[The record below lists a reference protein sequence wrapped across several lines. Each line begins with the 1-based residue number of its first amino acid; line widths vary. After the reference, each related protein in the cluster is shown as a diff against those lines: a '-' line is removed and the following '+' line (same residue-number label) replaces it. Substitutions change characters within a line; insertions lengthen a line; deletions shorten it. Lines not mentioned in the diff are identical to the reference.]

1 VTRKLLYCLGF
12 SLLLLGLVGM
22 AASSGAS
29 TIDSDRHPHEAVFE
43 LDHSQR
49 AEQLRG
55 LFKRLIEDE
64 RFEIPDLERRAH
76 KHKGRNPW
84 LERIL
89 RHHLDAPV
97 VAGPFVP
104 MAALPE
110 PSTTLL
116 FCAGLAVLGQV
127 SRRNRRG
134 GRG

>member
-29 TIDSDRHPHEAVFE
+29 TIDFDRHPHEPVFE
-43 LDHSQR
+43 VDHSQR
-49 AEQLRG
+49 AEQLRD
-55 LFKRLIEDE
+55 LIKRLIDDE
-64 RFEIPDLERRAH
+64 RFEIPDLERQA
-76 KHKGRNPW
+76 HKGRNPW

-97 VAGPFVP
+97 VAVPFVP

-110 PSTTLL
+110 PSTTML
-116 FCAGLAVLGQV
+116 FCAGLAVIGQV

-134 GRG
+134 GHG